1 MKPITKPTGGSPLYM
16 DHLDWQQ
23 FQNEMLATLN
33 RVCGNGHL
41 VRLSIHRSPQLSLQ
55 KYF

>member
-1 MKPITKPTGGSPLYM
+1 MKPITKPTGGPPLYM
-16 DHLDWQQ
+16 DHLDCEQLK
-23 FQNEMLATLN
+23 NEMLAALN
-33 RVCGNGHL
+33 RVCWNGHL